1 MMIAIIPLTLLAFYL
16 LLSGFYMD
24 AVATTATNFSQPV
37 IKRLVLQDFNRP
49 DMTNNLGGESG
60 VWTASSDLS
69 AGELKLNLSSA
80 QRIGKTGQS
89 LQASYSFDQQSIS
102 SNGFRTSLKGLDGF
116 DYDHL
121 EFWVKGDSQKGYAKS
136 FKVAFERPYNQCLDY
151 SVRGSYVVNGI
162 SDEWKKIRVPLNL
175 MNGINDWSDL
185 DEFVIAFQS
194 RRSDVFQGTYY
205 IDDIALVKTGYP
217 GPHIWDQ
224 VIPIRKRNWEQGL
237 GGKEAAKPHIR
248 ARLADWPSVLVVDR
262 NELPQDKHEFLWRLA
277 GDTWRGLDALSDSEH
292 GLPLDTIAFN
302 HNALEPGYAFIG
314 DYTNITNISMYLLA
328 TVAASDLGLITP
340 DQAQTRL
347 DKTLSTL
354 EKLETFRGF
363 YFNYYDT
370 TTLERTSNFISFV
383 DSSWL
388 TAGLMVVRTAFPK
401 LRERSTRLIE
411 QTDYGWLYDD
421 VEQLMS
427 HGYYVNLHYPS
438 EYHYGLLYTESRMG
452 SLIAIGK
459 GDVPEEHWFKMVR
472 TFPPDYSWQT
482 LAPQERKT
490 KRIRGTEVKGGYY
503 QWRDFKYIPSWGGS
517 LFEAL
522 MPTLVVDEKRFAP
535 DSLGVNNEIHATIH
549 RRYALEDLSY
559 PVWGMSPSSTVAR
572 ESYAEYGVKY
582 LGVKGYKCGVITPHA
597 SALALSTTP
606 EAAISNLRK
615 LASLYDIYGEYG
627 FYDAVDP
634 LTGKVVHKYL
644 ALDQGMLFVAL
655 ANYLKDHSIQ
665 EHFASDPIAA
675 KALTII
681 GEERFF
687 D

>member
-1 MMIAIIPLTLLAFYL
+1 MIAIILLALLTLSLF
-16 LLSGFYMD
+16 LSSYSVD
-24 AVATTATNFSQPV
+24 AVATTAINFSQPV
-37 IKRLVLQDFNRP
+37 INRLVLHDFNRH
-49 DMTNNLGGESG
+49 DLSNNIGGESG
-60 VWTASSDLS
+60 VWTASSDLA
-69 AGELKLNLSSA
+69 AGELTLNLSSV
-80 QRIGKTGQS
+80 QRIGKMGQS
-89 LQASYSFDQQSIS
+89 LQISYSFDQQSLS
-102 SNGFRTSLKGLDGF
+102 STGFRTSLKGLDGVNF
-116 DYDHL
+116 DHI
-121 EFWVKGDSQKGYAKS
+121 EFWVKGDSQKGYADS
-136 FKVAFERPYNQCLDY
+136 FKVAFQRPYNQCLDY

-175 MNGINDWSDL
+175 MNGITDWSDL
-185 DEFVIAFQS
+185 DEFVINFQS
-194 RRSDVFQGTYY
+194 RRSGNKQGTYY
-205 IDDIALVKTGYP
+205 IDDIALIKTGHP

-224 VIPIRKRNWEQGL
+224 VIPVRKSSWEQRL

-248 ARLADWPSVLVVDR
+248 ARLADWPSALIVDR
-262 NELPQDKHEFLWRLA
+262 KELPQDKREFLWRLA
-277 GDTWRGLDALSDSEH
+277 RDTWRGLDALSDSEH
-292 GLPLDTIAFN
+292 GLPLDTVAF
-302 HNALEPGYAFIG
+302 HHHALEPRYAFIG

-328 TVAASDLGLITP
+328 TVAAADLGLITH
-340 DQAQTRL
+340 DQALARL
-347 DKTLSTL
+347 GKTLSTL
-354 EKLETFRGF
+354 ENLETFKGF

-421 VEQLMS
+421 VEQLMN

-459 GDVPEEHWFKMVR
+459 GDVPEEHWFRMVR
-472 TFPPDYSWQT
+472 TFPSDYFWQT
-482 LAPQERKT
+482 LSPQERKT
-490 KRIRGTEVKGGYY
+490 KRIRGTELRGGYY
-503 QWRDFKYIPSWGGS
+503 QWRDHKYIPSWGGS

-522 MPTLVVDEKRFAP
+522 MPTLVVDENRFAP
-535 DSLGVNNEIHATIH
+535 HSLGRNNEVHATIH
-549 RRYALEDLSY
+549 RSYALEDLNY

-572 ESYAEYGVKY
+572 DSYSEYGVKY
-582 LGVKGYKCGVITPHA
+582 LGVRGYKCGVITPHA

-606 EAAISNLRK
+606 EAAINNLRK

-675 KALTII
+675 RALNII